1 MSDCLKMYHSTA
13 VKGLITDHKENR
25 VLENFSVP
33 VEYVVPNQE
42 RELRSELIFPLMA
55 YSAEEGTLIRVYFF
69 QDEWRIST
77 SSRIDAYE
85 SFWASRQS
93 FGSQFEE
100 YVVSITGTPLEV
112 FLCSLDPSLK
122 YFFLLPTSGLNR
134 LGKLPSDEST
144 RIFLVGIQTADGV
157 LKYGEEI
164 HNQERN
170 AWSYLDE
177 YVFSNFEDFMLHV
190 LRKGNLIIYRS
201 SDILKC
207 ISEAYKL
214 RCDVRNNEMN
224 VTLRYVELLRE
235 SPEQC
240 KILEEMYPDEMYPEL
255 KLRDIPSKLE
265 GITRY
270 IHDNYMSRY
279 VQKEYVQIPKTYY
292 EIMKRCH
299 EDYRSTREKTTLDKV
314 WNTVLSQEPKNILSL
329 IRNFP

>member
-1 MSDCLKMYHSTA
+1 
-13 VKGLITDHKENR
+13 
-25 VLENFSVP
+25 
-33 VEYVVPNQE
+33 
-42 RELRSELIFPLMA
+42 
-55 YSAEEGTLIRVYFF
+55 
-69 QDEWRIST
+69 
-77 SSRIDAYE
+77 
-85 SFWASRQS
+85 
-93 FGSQFEE
+93 
-100 YVVSITGTPLEV
+100 
-112 FLCSLDPSLK
+112 
-122 YFFLLPTSGLNR
+122 
-134 LGKLPSDEST
+134 
-144 RIFLVGIQTADGV
+144 
-157 LKYGEEI
+157 
-164 HNQERN
+164 
-170 AWSYLDE
+170 
-177 YVFSNFEDFMLHV
+177 
-190 LRKGNLIIYRS
+190 
-201 SDILKC
+201 
-207 ISEAYKL
+207 
-214 RCDVRNNEMN
+214 MN